1 MHRSVKRKMA
11 KILCSFIFL
20 CACFVL
26 STGARVNHRILSSS
40 TLDHDDATPTG
51 SNFTFVCDPA
61 RYASLGLDVSNFAF
75 CDTSLSYEVRAMD
88 LVNQMTLNEK
98 VLQLGNKAYGVP
110 RLGLAEYQWWS
121 EALHG
126 VSNVGPGTFFDDL
139 IPGSTS
145 FPTVI
150 TTAAAF
156 NESLWKAIGQVIKY
170 AKLNFFL

>member
-11 KILCSFIFL
+11 KILCSLIFL

-26 STGARVNHRILSSS
+26 STGAGVNHRILSSS

-98 VLQLGNKAYGVP
+98 VLQLGNKVYGVP
-110 RLGLAEYQWWS
+110 RLGLALNISGGQRLSMECQCR
-121 EALHG
+121 
-126 VSNVGPGTFFDDL
+126 
-139 IPGSTS
+139 ST
-145 FPTVI
+145 
-150 TTAAAF
+150 
-156 NESLWKAIGQVIKY
+156 NL
-170 AKLNFFL
+170 L

>member
-1 MHRSVKRKMA
+1 MHAVERKMA
-11 KILCSFIFL
+11 KIFCSLIFL
-20 CACFVL
+20 CCLVL

-40 TLDHDDATPTG
+40 TLGLDDATPTG

-61 RYASLGLDVSNFAF
+61 RYSSLGLEASNFAF

-88 LVNQMTLNEK
+88 LVNQMTLTEK
-98 VLQLGNKAYGVP
+98 VHQLGNKAYGVP
-110 RLGLAEYQWWS
+110 RLGLAEYEWWS

-156 NESLWKAIGQVIKY
+156 NESLWKVIGQVIKY
-170 AKLNFFL
+170 AKPNFFL

>member
-1 MHRSVKRKMA
+1 M
-11 KILCSFIFL
+11 
-20 CACFVL
+20 
-26 STGARVNHRILSSS
+26 
-40 TLDHDDATPTG
+40 DHDDATPTG

-61 RYASLGLDVSNFAF
+61 RYASLGLDFSNFAF

-126 VSNVGPGTFFDDL
+126 VSMSVQEP
-139 IPGSTS
+139 
-145 FPTVI
+145 
-150 TTAAAF
+150 
-156 NESLWKAIGQVIKY
+156 SLTIWFLVQQVS
-170 AKLNFFL
+170 LR